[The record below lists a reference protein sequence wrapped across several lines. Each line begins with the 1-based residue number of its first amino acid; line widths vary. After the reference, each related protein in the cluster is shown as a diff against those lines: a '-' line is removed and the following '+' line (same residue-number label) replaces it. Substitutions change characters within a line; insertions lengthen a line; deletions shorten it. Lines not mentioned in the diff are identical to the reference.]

1 VRADGST
8 VYEPVVER
16 DPATGAIVPVPI
28 RFGTGDHLFL
38 ALYGTG
44 LRTASSR
51 DFFVGLGPVAG
62 APMFVGAHPTNVGL
76 DQVNFELPRNL
87 AGAGALPVKITGLWS
102 GRLLE
107 SNELKVA
114 FGN

>member
-1 VRADGST
+1 
-8 VYEPVVER
+8 
-16 DPATGAIVPVPI
+16 
-28 RFGTGDHLFL
+28 
-38 ALYGTG
+38 
-44 LRTASSR
+44 
-51 DFFVGLGPVAG
+51 
-62 APMFVGAHPTNVGL
+62 MFVGAHPTNVGL